1 MPALNKLSAEAGLE
15 ETKMILGWFFDF
27 RCLLVSFPENKF
39 LAWKE
44 DVERLIAT
52 GFSMAKGLE
61 SLVGQKTHS
70 SVIVPSVHNFLN
82 RLRDLQTKA
91 KIRRKIRIDTRC
103 TDDLKLMLFF
113 LERAHR
119 GIYVNIV
126 SYLLSTICYHS
137 DSCPKGLR
145 GYSDKGWAWR
155 WYHTE
160 DLLFGH

>member
-15 ETKMILGWFFDF
+15 ETKMILGWFFEF
-27 RCLLVSFPENKF
+27 RRLLVSLPENKF

-103 TDDLKLMLFF
+103 TDDLKLMLF
-113 LERAHR
+113 
-119 GIYVNIV
+119 
-126 SYLLSTICYHS
+126 S
-137 DSCPKGLR
+137 
-145 GYSDKGWAWR
+145 
-155 WYHTE
+155 
-160 DLLFGH
+160 